1 MTEARDASPPKI
13 DCHVHLAGQGT
24 DDSGCWVSPLFTRRV
39 TYRLLRLRHRPTD
52 ADHADAEWAAELA
65 DRVRRSE
72 LDYAVALGFDGVY
85 DRAGRFDPLRSQ
97 MVVPS
102 SWVFEVCRRHPELIP
117 GPSVNPHRR
126 DALERL
132 EECIEG
138 GAALIKWLPATQD
151 IDPGDRTLAP
161 FYRRLAETGIPILV
175 HSGGSEQ
182 TFAQVSPDLKDLR
195 RILFPLEEGVRMIVA
210 HTAAPVTYARDP
222 DQVPML
228 KRMLERFPHLWV
240 DNSGISNP
248 SRFIH
253 LPRFARDPELVER
266 TIHGSDFPVP
276 SNAFWY
282 VRHLGSRRVMALERI
297 RNRMQRDIEL
307 KRALGYPDDVLTR
320 APSVLANLD
329 RWIPG
334 LQVPH

>member
-1 MTEARDASPPKI
+1 VTSPHPPPRI

-24 DDSGCWVSPLFTRRV
+24 DDSGCWVSPEFTRRV
-39 TYRLLRLRHRPTD
+39 TYRLLRLRHRPVD
-52 ADHADAEWAAELA
+52 VGHADAEWAAELA

-85 DRAGRFDPLRSQ
+85 DRAGRLDPLRSQ
-97 MVVPS
+97 MVIPS
-102 SWVFEVCRRHPELIP
+102 SWVFEVCRRHPELLP

-126 DALERL
+126 DALEAL

-151 IDPGDRTLAP
+151 IDPGDRALAP
-161 FYRRLAETGIPILV
+161 FYRRLAETGIPVLV

-248 SRFIH
+248 SRFPH

-282 VRHLGSRRVMALERI
+282 VRQLGSRGVMALERI

-320 APSVLANLD
+320 APEVLANLD
-329 RWIPG
+329 RWIPDAAAAD
-334 LQVPH
+334 